1 VKQAIV
7 FLALIQGLLT
17 AGCGSGDAGKAKPA
31 EGKVKV
37 EAAGGDATNV
47 LPGTEARAIVEGK
60 TVAGPAGEVEAHA
73 GAARGTDVPVGA
85 AARSD
90 QARPGEGGA
99 PPAEDRPPP

>member
-1 VKQAIV
+1 MKQAIV
-7 FLALIQGLLT
+7 FLAMIHVLMT
-17 AGCGSGDAGKAKPA
+17 GCGSGETNRAKPT

-73 GAARGTDVPVGA
+73 GAAQDPKGKAGSGPAGV
-85 AARSD
+85 
-90 QARPGEGGA
+90 ARPGEGA
-99 PPAEDRPPP
+99 PLAEDRPPP